1 MRVILVGGSGM
12 VGQALAA
19 SLAAASHDVHILTR
33 TPPRSGPAG
42 IHFVAWDGRT
52 ASGWGHLVDGADSVV
67 NLAGETIGGTNL
79 GEVFFQRWTAAKKNR
94 ILESRLNAGRAIVE
108 AVQAARTPPAMLLQM
123 SAVGFY
129 GPRGDEDIDES
140 AAPGTDFLARVCVEW
155 ERSTLELE
163 RLGVRRIVTR
173 TGLVLS
179 QRGGLFPV
187 ALLPFRLFVG
197 GPLGRGRQGFSWMHA
212 EDHHRALRFL
222 IELRGASGTY
232 NLTAP
237 EPVTN
242 AQLGR
247 AVARALRRPYW
258 FPTPAFLLRLVLGE
272 KAMLVL
278 EGQRVLPRR
287 LLEAGFEFH
296 HPRLDEALE
305 DLLARR

>member
-1 MRVILVGGSGM
+1 
-12 VGQALAA
+12 
-19 SLAAASHDVHILTR
+19 
-33 TPPRSGPAG
+33 
-42 IHFVAWDGRT
+42 
-52 ASGWGHLVDGADSVV
+52 V